1 MPIFGLNEDLGMEVG
16 AIVLMGSEA
25 VTPDDR
31 FPFNICAIPSLEL
44 QSYVYFSRLRLCLF
58 VLVVVIALQLS
69 RLAIFSEFSC
79 ISLTSD
85 PSAALLVLVLKIL

>member
-44 QSYVYFSRLRLCLF
+44 QT
-58 VLVVVIALQLS
+58 LS
-69 RLAIFSEFSC
+69 
-79 ISLTSD
+79 
-85 PSAALLVLVLKIL
+85 